1 MTDFFQNNRRWFV
14 LFGLML
20 VYGASNGIVVH
31 TLPLINPELIDEFGW
46 TTAQV
51 TLPATIFY
59 IFGAISSPPAG
70 VLFDRFS
77 PRKIMLFGII
87 GLIASLFAFAAVR
100 ELWQLVAVF
109 LVFGLSLSL
118 CGLTA
123 SMVVLTKWFDGK
135 RGRATGLLLLAS
147 SFGGSLFPL
156 IMGRGMEN
164 YGWRGGITMVAIV
177 GVLMVIPAL
186 WFLIV
191 DRPRPGDILDKPAVT
206 TISKPK
212 SGPTLRATLRTPT
225 FYLIALATGG
235 MWFCIIALLQHQ
247 SIHLVKDV
255 GIDRTLLPAMFS
267 LFYVCSLIGK
277 FGFGWL
283 SDYLNKEISLF
294 LSILAFIFGLLMVRG
309 MQADNNTMLYAYAV
323 VAGIGFSGAFT
334 AIQILI
340 AQHYAG
346 ASYGK
351 ILALLIMIDSLAGGI
366 GARIIAKMRD
376 GGDSYIPAIDLMIG
390 ICGFAMLAV
399 LAIKY
404 LNRPVAQVA
413 AHKET

>member
-1 MTDFFQNNRRWFV
+1 
-14 LFGLML
+14 ML

-31 TLPLINPELIDEFGW
+31 TLPLLNPELIDEFGW

-77 PRKIMLFGII
+77 PRKIMFFGII
-87 GLIASLFAFAAVR
+87 GLISSLFAFASVK
-100 ELWQLVAVF
+100 ELWHLVAVF

-156 IMGRGMEN
+156 LLGKGMEN
-164 YGWRGGITMVAIV
+164 YGWRVGITMIAVV
-177 GVLMVIPAL
+177 GLLMAIPAIL
-186 WFLIV
+186 FLIL
-191 DRPRPGDILDKPAVT
+191 DRPRPGDALDKPAVA
-206 TISKPK
+206 TIAGPK
-212 SGPTLRATLRTPT
+212 SGPTLRATLQTPT
-225 FYLIALATGG
+225 FYLIAIATGG
-235 MWFCIIALLQHQ
+235 MWFCIVALLQHQ

-255 GIDRTLLPAMFS
+255 GIDRTLLPKMFS

-283 SDYLNKEISLF
+283 SDHLNKEISMI
-294 LSILAFIFGLLMVRG
+294 LSILAFIGGLFMVRG
-309 MQADNNTMLYAYAV
+309 MQADDNTMLFAYAV
-323 VAGIGFSGAFT
+323 IAGIGFSGAFT
-334 AIQILI
+334 TIQMLI

-351 ILALLIMIDSLAGGI
+351 ILALLVMIDSLAGGF

-376 GGDSYIPAIDLMIG
+376 GSDSYIPAIDFMIA
-390 ICGFAMLAV
+390 ICIAAMLSV
-399 LAIKY
+399 FVIKY
-404 LNRPVAQVA
+404 INRPSGQPT
-413 AHKET
+413 ETMET